1 MTDDAGGG
9 GDRRP
14 GREGGRP
21 LVERIGM
28 AFVAVVIAVMF
39 GGIAAAAFVGGEGF
53 LAAMSAIGA
62 LMTLWVAGLTL
73 FRG

>member
-1 MTDDAGGG
+1 
-9 GDRRP
+9 
-14 GREGGRP
+14 
-21 LVERIGM
+21 M
-28 AFVAVVIAVMF
+28 AFIAVVIAVMF
-39 GGIAAAAFVGGEGF
+39 GGVAAAAFVGGEGF